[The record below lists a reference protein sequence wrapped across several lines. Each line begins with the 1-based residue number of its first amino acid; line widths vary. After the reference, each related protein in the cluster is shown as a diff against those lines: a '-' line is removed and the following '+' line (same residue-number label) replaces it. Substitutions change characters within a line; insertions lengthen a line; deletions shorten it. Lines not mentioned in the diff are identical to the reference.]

1 MRRPIG
7 QDDAW
12 TICKSAASKLVVV
25 LLILLTSMC
34 VGLARAEVLSGPPL
48 SGRIIFTPDEVRI
61 SAGCVSPRTVRL
73 EDAVV
78 IPIADI
84 CDSSAWKKA
93 VSPAA
98 ACKGRTM
105 AVLGVRFIGSNA
117 VVLAESFSIAKRD
130 FHIKLLTVLEDAH
143 GPSNQVASVSRVT
156 WCPDEGSSKAP
167 DIVLPADS
175 CREPRQFAAEF
186 DYNAP
191 LSNKILT
198 NGFSFYVRVAG
209 KPPADFDLLAAQD
222 DVRSS
227 FGTALTIWMSA
238 LSDNDKLLTPA
249 VRAFVAARTLRS
261 QGGYQMLLPP
271 QVVRM
276 SCPQA
281 ATFVV
286 ELNFGS
292 GDTFPATPGT
302 LMLARAR
309 LEGRTIAL
317 NMRDVDCFK
326 TLLRFEGVAK
336 TLPLRDNQ
344 CDNLLPV
351 LTHELGHAFGLE
363 HIPETTG
370 VALMNARLSDK
381 GSVPTRTDVAALVA
395 VLERS
400 VVGAAPGELEFR
412 ASEGLLAP
420 KDWTPIVRRANGNDP
435 ARHEKKRVK
444 PP

>member
-1 MRRPIG
+1 MSRRVR
-7 QDDAW
+7 QDLAGTAPLW
-12 TICKSAASKLVVV
+12 VAV
-25 LLILLTSMC
+25 LLILLILSC
-34 VGLARAEVLSGPPL
+34 VGVVRAEVLSGPPPF
-48 SGRIIFTPDEVRI
+48 GRFVFTPDEVRI
-61 SAGCVSPRTVRL
+61 SAGCPSPRTVRL
-73 EDAVV
+73 EGAVA

-84 CDSSAWKKA
+84 CNSSAWKKA
-93 VSPAA
+93 SSPAA
-98 ACKGRTM
+98 DCKGRAM
-105 AVLGVRFIGSNA
+105 AVLGVRFLGSDA
-117 VVLAESFSIAKRD
+117 LVLAESFTIADRY

-156 WCPDEGSSKAP
+156 WCTDEGGSHAHE
-167 DIVLPADS
+167 IVLPAGS
-175 CREPRQFAAEF
+175 CREPRQFAAAF

-209 KPPADFDLLAAQD
+209 EPPADFNLQAAQD

-227 FGTALTIWMSA
+227 FQTALTIWMSA
-238 LSDNDKLLTPA
+238 LKDNDDLLTPA
-249 VRAFVAARTLRS
+249 VRAFIAGRTHKS

-271 QVVRM
+271 QVVRL

-292 GDTFPATPGT
+292 GDTFPTTPGT

-317 NMRDVDCFK
+317 NRRDVDCFK
-326 TLLRFEGVAK
+326 TMLRFEGSAK
-336 TLPLRDNQ
+336 TLPLRDDRCQ
-344 CDNLLPV
+344 NLLPV

-363 HIPETTG
+363 HVPEATG
-370 VALMNARLSDK
+370 VALMNARLSDG
-381 GSVPTRTDVAALVA
+381 GSVPTRIDVAALVA

-412 ASEGLLAP
+412 ESDGLLAP
-420 KDWTPIVRRANGNDP
+420 KDWVPKVRGVEGNASVRRP
-435 ARHEKKRVK
+435 
-444 PP
+444 

>member
-1 MRRPIG
+1 MSRLVR
-7 QDDAW
+7 QDVAW
-12 TICKSAASKLVVV
+12 TTSRSAAPKLVAV
-25 LLILLTSMC
+25 LLILLTLIC
-34 VGLARAEVLSGPPL
+34 VGVVRAEVLSSLPP
-48 SGRIIFTPDEVRI
+48 SGRIVFTPDEVRI
-61 SAGCVSPRTVRL
+61 SAGCLSPRTVRL
-73 EDAVV
+73 EEAVA

-93 VSPAA
+93 FSPAA
-98 ACKGRTM
+98 ADCKGRTM
-105 AVLGVRFIGSNA
+105 AVLGIRFLGSDA
-117 VVLAESFSIAKRD
+117 LVLAESFSIADRD

-143 GPSNQVASVSRVT
+143 GPSNQVVSVSRVT
-156 WCPDEGSSKAP
+156 WCTDEGGSKAAE
-167 DIVLPADS
+167 IVLPADS
-175 CREPRQFAAEF
+175 CREPRQFAAAF

-209 KPPADFDLLAAQD
+209 ELPADFDLQAAQE

-227 FGTALTIWMSA
+227 FGTALTIWISA
-238 LSDNDKLLTPA
+238 LKGNDDLLTPA
-249 VRAFVAARTLRS
+249 VRAFIAGRTLKS
-261 QGGYQMLLPP
+261 QSGYQMLLPP
-271 QVVRM
+271 QVVRL

-281 ATFVV
+281 ATFFV

-292 GDTFPATPGT
+292 GDTFPTTPGT

-326 TLLRFEGVAK
+326 TMLRFEGAAK
-336 TLPLRDNQ
+336 TLPLRDDR

-363 HIPETTG
+363 HIPEATG
-370 VALMNARLSDK
+370 VALMNAQLSGS
-381 GSVPTRTDVAALVA
+381 GSVPTRIDVAALVA

-412 ASEGLLAP
+412 GSDGLLAP
-420 KDWTPIVRRANGNDP
+420 NDWTPKVRRVEATPRGAP
-435 ARHEKKRVK
+435 
-444 PP
+444 